1 LRANYSR
8 LGILAA
14 PARPAQAL
22 GQGSREGILAA
33 FEDANRAAGEW
44 PEA

>member
-1 LRANYSR
+1 LP
-8 LGILAA
+8 
-14 PARPAQAL
+14 PALNGPAQAL
-22 GQGSREGILAA
+22 GQGTREGILAA